1 MLHTFKPYA
10 YMFSLFISFKYYC
23 IDLSA
28 LITQKE
34 EIGIHIIIF
43 PFFRFWYFYSFNV
56 VADRMYILLDSN
68 IFLQLWYICLN

>member
-1 MLHTFKPYA
+1 MLHTFKQYA

-23 IDLSA
+23 IDFSA

-34 EIGIHIIIF
+34 EVGIHTIIF
-43 PFFRFWYFYSFNV
+43 PFFHFWYFCSFNV
-56 VADRMYILLDSN
+56 VADRIYTLLDSN